1 MEKQREKAM
10 ILKNKTIVVT
20 GAAGGLGRAFS
31 LKFAAEG
38 ANVVC
43 ADISDAS
50 ETVNLV
56 KKAGGTALCVKVDIT
71 NEKSAIAM
79 CQAAEDAYG
88 GIDGIINN
96 AAIYAGIAM
105 EPFHRIDEKEWDRVM
120 NVNAK
125 GTWMCCKAVYPYL
138 IKRGGGSIVNIAS
151 ASILEGNP
159 FFAHYTASKGAVW
172 ALTRSVSRV
181 VGEQGI
187 RCNSITPGYTMTA
200 ASRGLA
206 GDPESFQKN
215 YDYSIQTRAIHRAME
230 AEDVVGTAL
239 FLVSDDSVFLTGQN
253 LNVDGGCINY

>member
-1 MEKQREKAM
+1 M
-10 ILKNKTIVVT
+10 ILKDKTIIVT

-31 LKFAAEG
+31 LRFAAEG

-43 ADISDAS
+43 ADIADAA
-50 ETVNLV
+50 ETVRLIQD
-56 KKAGGTALCVKVDIT
+56 AGGSALRVKVDIT
-71 NEKSAIAM
+71 KAESTDAM
-79 CQAAEDAYG
+79 CKAAEDAFG
-88 GIDGIINN
+88 GIDGIVNN

-105 EPFHRIDEKEWDRVM
+105 EPFYRIEDAEWDRVM
-120 NVNAK
+120 SVNAK
-125 GTWMCCKAVYPYL
+125 GTWQCCKSVYPYL
-138 IKRGGGSIVNIAS
+138 LKRGSGSIVNIAS
-151 ASILEGNP
+151 SSILEGNP

-187 RCNSITPGYTMTA
+187 RCNSITPGYTMTD
-200 ASRGLA
+200 ASKGLA

-230 AEDVVGTAL
+230 ATDVVGAAL
-239 FLVSDDSVFLTGQN
+239 FLLSDDSAFMTGQN

>member
-1 MEKQREKAM
+1 MK
-10 ILKNKTIVVT
+10 LKDKTIIVT

-31 LKFAAEG
+31 LRFAEEG

-43 ADISDAS
+43 ADVKDAA
-50 ETVNLV
+50 ETVALITD
-56 KKAGGTALCVKVDIT
+56 AGGSALSVSVDIT
-71 NEKSAIAM
+71 GAASVEAM
-79 CQAAEDAYG
+79 CKAAADAYG
-88 GIDGIINN
+88 GIDGLVNN
-96 AAIYAGIAM
+96 AAIYAGLTM
-105 EPFHRIDEKEWDRVM
+105 EPFHEIKESDWDKVM
-120 NVNAK
+120 AVNAK
-125 GTWMCCKAVYPYL
+125 GTWLCCKYVYPYL

-187 RCNSITPGYTMTA
+187 RCNSITPGYTMTD
-200 ASRGLA
+200 ASKGLA

-230 AEDVVGTAL
+230 AGDVVGAAL
-239 FLVSDDSVFLTGQN
+239 FLLSDDSAFVTGQN

>member
-1 MEKQREKAM
+1 M
-10 ILKNKTIVVT
+10 ILKDKTIIVT

-31 LKFAAEG
+31 LRFAAEG

-43 ADISDAS
+43 ADIADAS
-50 ETVNLV
+50 ETVSLV
-56 KKAGGTALCVKVDIT
+56 KSAGGSALSVKVDIT
-71 NEKSAIAM
+71 KAESTDVM
-79 CQAAEDAYG
+79 CQAAEDAFG
-88 GIDGIINN
+88 GIDGIVNN

-105 EPFHRIDEKEWDRVM
+105 EPFHRIEDAEWDRVM

-125 GTWMCCKAVYPYL
+125 GTWQCCKSVYPYL

-187 RCNSITPGYTMTA
+187 RCNSITPGYTMTD
-200 ASRGLA
+200 ASKGLA
-206 GDPESFQKN
+206 GDPEAFQKN

-230 AEDVVGTAL
+230 ADDVVGTVL
-239 FLVSDDSVFLTGQN
+239 FLLSDDSAFMTGQN
-253 LNVDGGCINY
+253 LNIDGGCINY